1 MNISQIPW
9 IERTF
14 NFCCPVGLYPVLL
27 ERLIGTPARLEEM
40 VDSNLSE
47 ELLCLKTGGRWSVK
61 EQIGH
66 LADLDVLHDGRIDDY
81 LSGKTMLRAADMQN
95 KTTSDAGHNTKS
107 IEVLL
112 KSFRDSRMRF
122 VKRLDSLDDS
132 LSSVVSIHPRLQA
145 RMSLTDMLLFI
156 CEHDDHH
163 LAKIRTLI
171 SSAG

>member
-14 NFCCPVGLYPVLL
+14 SFGCPVGLYPVLF

-40 VDSNLSE
+40 IGSNLSDD
-47 ELLCLKTGGRWSVK
+47 LLCRKTDGRWSVK

-81 LSGKTMLRAADMQN
+81 VAGRPILRAADMQN
-95 KTTSDAGHNTKS
+95 KATEEAGHNAKS
-107 IEVLL
+107 IDALL
-112 KSFRDSRMRF
+112 KSFRDSRMSF
-122 VKRLDSLDDS
+122 VKKLDSLDDS
-132 LSSVVSIHPRLQA
+132 LASAVSIHPRLQA
-145 RMSLTDMLLFI
+145 KMSLTDMLLFI

-171 SSAG
+171 S